1 MKILNKR
8 PDLKWLT
15 IKHYEQR
22 QVIKATL
29 VVGLKCVITLIGL
42 TVLGLG
48 LFIGLFFGLK
58 LLDESTQYAD
68 NRLVQD
74 YSEMY
79 KIEQREIHLN
89 DITFNNDEQ
98 SQKLFKL
105 LKQYQDKPSKQLAN
119 KIKRDIDFKKVGFK
133 VKNYDYSDK
142 TSIANF
148 TQIGQVKFASV
159 DIPEVIISYTQQ
171 LRGNEP
177 AVLDSKAILI
187 LPE

>member
-8 PDLKWLT
+8 PDLKQLA
-15 IKHYEQR
+15 IKHYKQR
-22 QVIKATL
+22 QVIKTKL
-29 VVGLKCVITLIGL
+29 VEGLKCETTLIGL

-58 LLDESTQYAD
+58 LLDDSTKATD
-68 NRLVQD
+68 NRLAYD
-74 YSEMY
+74 YFEMY
-79 KIEQREIHLN
+79 EIKQREIYLN

-105 LKQYQDKPSKQLAN
+105 LKQYQDKPSKQVADE
-119 KIKRDIDFKKVGFK
+119 IKRVIDFKKVSFK
-133 VKNYDYSDK
+133 VKNYDYSAK

-148 TQIGQVKFASV
+148 TQIGQTKFSN
-159 DIPEVIISYTQQ
+159 DDTPSIIISYTQQ

-177 AVLDSKAILI
+177 GVLDSRTILI
-187 LPE
+187 LPK

>member
-8 PDLKWLT
+8 PDLKQLA
-15 IKHYEQR
+15 IKHYKQR
-22 QVIKATL
+22 QVIKTKL
-29 VVGLKCVITLIGL
+29 VEGLKCGVALIGL

-48 LFIGLFFGLK
+48 LFIGAFAGLK
-58 LLDESTQYAD
+58 LLDDSTKAVD
-68 NRLVQD
+68 NRLIHD

-79 KIEQREIHLN
+79 KIEQREIYLN

-105 LKQYQDKPSKQLAN
+105 LKQYQDKSSKQVAN
-119 KIKRDIDFKKVGFK
+119 EIKQDIDFKKAGFK

-142 TSIANF
+142 TAIANF
-148 TQIGQVKFASV
+148 TQIEQIKFLDV
-159 DIPEVIISYTQQ
+159 VTPRIIISYTQQ
-171 LRGNEP
+171 LRGKES

-187 LPE
+187 LPK

>member
-1 MKILNKR
+1 MKILNKQ

-15 IKHYEQR
+15 IKHYERR
-22 QVIKATL
+22 QVIKAKV
-29 VVGLKCVITLIGL
+29 VVGLKCWITLIGL
-42 TVLGLG
+42 TVLCLG

-68 NRLVQD
+68 NRLIHD

-79 KIEQREIHLN
+79 KIEQRELYLN

-105 LKQYQDKPSKQLAN
+105 LKQYQDKPSKQLIN
-119 KIKRDIDFKKVGFK
+119 KIEHDIDFNKAGFK

-142 TSIANF
+142 TSVANF
-148 TQIGQVKFASV
+148 TQIESIKFVKISDLSITV
-159 DIPEVIISYTQQ
+159 SYTQQ
-171 LRGNEP
+171 LKGKEP
-177 AVLDSKAILI
+177 AVLDSKAILL

>member
-1 MKILNKR
+1 M
-8 PDLKWLT
+8 
-15 IKHYEQR
+15 
-22 QVIKATL
+22 
-29 VVGLKCVITLIGL
+29 
-42 TVLGLG
+42 GLG
-48 LFIGLFFGLK
+48 LFIGTFAGLK
-58 LLDESTQYAD
+58 LLDDSTKAVD
-68 NRLVQD
+68 NRIHD

-79 KIEQREIHLN
+79 KIEQREIYLN

-105 LKQYQDKPSKQLAN
+105 LKQYQDKPPKQVAN
-119 KIKRDIDFKKVGFK
+119 KIKHDIDFNKAGFK

-148 TQIGQVKFASV
+148 TQIGQIKLLDVSTPR
-159 DIPEVIISYTQQ
+159 IIISYTQQ

-177 AVLDSKAILI
+177 AVLDNKAILI

>member
-8 PDLKWLT
+8 PDLKWLA

-22 QVIKATL
+22 QIIKTKL
-29 VVGLKCVITLIGL
+29 VEGLKCGVALIGL
-42 TVLGLG
+42 TILGLG
-48 LFIGLFFGLK
+48 LFIGAFAGLK
-58 LLDESTQYAD
+58 LLDDSTKTVD
-68 NRLVQD
+68 NRLIHD

-79 KIEQREIHLN
+79 KIEQREIYLN
-89 DITFNNDEQ
+89 DITFNNDKQ

-105 LKQYQDKPSKQLAN
+105 LKQYRDKSPKQVADE
-119 KIKRDIDFKKVGFK
+119 IKRDIDFNKAGFK

-148 TQIGQVKFASV
+148 TQIGQIKFASV
-159 DIPEVIISYTQQ
+159 STPRLIISYTQQ
-171 LRGNEP
+171 LRGKES

-187 LPE
+187 LPK

>member
-15 IKHYEQR
+15 IKHYKQR
-22 QVIKATL
+22 QIIKAKL
-29 VVGLKCVITLIGL
+29 VEGLKCGVALIGL

-48 LFIGLFFGLK
+48 LFIGAFAGLK
-58 LLDESTQYAD
+58 LLDDSTKAVD
-68 NRLVQD
+68 NRLIHD

-79 KIEQREIHLN
+79 KIEQRGIYLN

-105 LKQYQDKPSKQLAN
+105 LKQYKDKPSKQVADE
-119 KIKRDIDFKKVGFK
+119 IKHDIDFKKVGFK

-148 TQIGQVKFASV
+148 TQIGQIKFGSV
-159 DIPEVIISYTQQ
+159 DTPKVIISYTQQ
-171 LRGNEP
+171 SKGNEP
-177 AVLDSKAILI
+177 AVLDNKAILI
-187 LPE
+187 LPK

>member
-1 MKILNKR
+1 MKILNKQ
-8 PDLKWLT
+8 PDLKWLA

-22 QVIKATL
+22 QIIKTKL
-29 VVGLKCVITLIGL
+29 VEGLKCGVALIGL

-48 LFIGLFFGLK
+48 LFIGAFAGLK
-58 LLDESTQYAD
+58 LLDDSTKTVD
-68 NRLVQD
+68 NRLAHD

-79 KIEQREIHLN
+79 KIEQREIYLN

-119 KIKRDIDFKKVGFK
+119 KIKHDIDFNKAGFK

-148 TQIGQVKFASV
+148 TQIGQIKFSDV
-159 DIPEVIISYTQQ
+159 STPKIIISYTQQ
-171 LRGNEP
+171 LRGKES
-177 AVLDSKAILI
+177 AVLDSKAMLI
-187 LPE
+187 LPK

>member
-8 PDLKWLT
+8 PDLKQLA

-22 QVIKATL
+22 QVIKTKL
-29 VVGLKCVITLIGL
+29 VEGLNCGLALIGL

-48 LFIGLFFGLK
+48 LFIGMFAGFK
-58 LLDESTQYAD
+58 LLDDSTKVVD
-68 NRLVQD
+68 NRLAYD

-79 KIEQREIHLN
+79 KIKQREIYLN
-89 DITFNNDEQ
+89 NVTFNNDEQ

-105 LKQYQDKPSKQLAN
+105 LKQYKDKPSKQVTN
-119 KIKRDIDFKKVGFK
+119 EIKRDIDFKKVGFK

-148 TQIGQVKFASV
+148 TQIEQIKFGSV
-159 DIPEVIISYTQQ
+159 DTLTIIISYTQQ
-171 LRGNEP
+171 LRGKES

-187 LPE
+187 LPK

>member
-8 PDLKWLT
+8 PDLKWLS

-22 QVIKATL
+22 QVIKAKL
-29 VVGLKCVITLIGL
+29 VDGLKCGVALIGL

-58 LLDESTQYAD
+58 LLDDSTKAVD
-68 NRLVQD
+68 NRLIHD

-79 KIEQREIHLN
+79 KIEQREIYLN

-105 LKQYQDKPSKQLAN
+105 LKQYKDKPSKQLAN
-119 KIKRDIDFKKVGFK
+119 KIKHDIDFNKTGFK

-148 TQIGQVKFASV
+148 TQIGQIKFSDV
-159 DIPEVIISYTQQ
+159 STPRIIISYTQQ
-171 LRGNEP
+171 LRGKES
-177 AVLDSKAILI
+177 AVLDSKAMLI
-187 LPE
+187 LPK

>member
-8 PDLKWLT
+8 PDLKQLA

-22 QVIKATL
+22 QVIKTKL
-29 VVGLKCVITLIGL
+29 VEGLKCGITLIGL

-48 LFIGLFFGLK
+48 LFIGVFAGLK
-58 LLDESTQYAD
+58 LLDDSTKAVD
-68 NRLVQD
+68 NRLIYD
-74 YSEMY
+74 YSEMF
-79 KIEQREIHLN
+79 KIEQREIYLN
-89 DITFNNDEQ
+89 NVTFNNDEQ

-105 LKQYQDKPSKQLAN
+105 LKQYKDKPSKQVAN
-119 KIKRDIDFKKVGFK
+119 EIKQGIDFNKAGFK

-148 TQIGQVKFASV
+148 TQIGQIKFLDV
-159 DIPEVIISYTQQ
+159 VTPRIIISYTQQ
-171 LRGNEP
+171 LRGKES

-187 LPE
+187 LPK

>member
-8 PDLKWLT
+8 PDLKWLA

-22 QVIKATL
+22 QIIKTKL
-29 VVGLKCVITLIGL
+29 VEGLKCGVALIGL

-48 LFIGLFFGLK
+48 LFIGAFAGLK
-58 LLDESTQYAD
+58 LLDDSTKTVD
-68 NRLVQD
+68 NRLAHD

-79 KIEQREIHLN
+79 KIEQREIYLN

-119 KIKRDIDFKKVGFK
+119 KIKHDIDFNKAGFK

-148 TQIGQVKFASV
+148 TQIGQIKFSDV
-159 DIPEVIISYTQQ
+159 STPRLIISYTQQ
-171 LRGNEP
+171 LRGKES
-177 AVLDSKAILI
+177 AVLDSKAMLI
-187 LPE
+187 LPK

>member
-8 PDLKWLT
+8 PDLKWLA

-22 QVIKATL
+22 QIIKTKL
-29 VVGLKCVITLIGL
+29 VEGLKCGVALIGL

-48 LFIGLFFGLK
+48 LFIGAFAGLK
-58 LLDESTQYAD
+58 LLDDSTKAVD
-68 NRLVQD
+68 NHLAHD

-79 KIEQREIHLN
+79 KIEQREIYLN

-105 LKQYQDKPSKQLAN
+105 LKQYKDKPSKQLAN
-119 KIKRDIDFKKVGFK
+119 KIKHDIDFNKAGFK
-133 VKNYDYSDK
+133 VRNYDYSDK

-148 TQIGQVKFASV
+148 TQIGQIKFSDV
-159 DIPEVIISYTQQ
+159 STPRLIISYTQQ
-171 LRGNEP
+171 LRGKES
-177 AVLDSKAILI
+177 AVLDSKAMLI
-187 LPE
+187 LPK

>member
-8 PDLKWLT
+8 PDLKWLA
-15 IKHYEQR
+15 IKHYKQR
-22 QVIKATL
+22 QAIKTKL
-29 VVGLKCVITLIGL
+29 VERLKCGVTLIGL

-58 LLDESTQYAD
+58 FLDDSTKAVD
-68 NRLVQD
+68 NRLAHD

-79 KIEQREIHLN
+79 KIEQREIYLN

-105 LKQYQDKPSKQLAN
+105 LKQYQDKSSKQVAN
-119 KIKRDIDFKKVGFK
+119 KIKHDIDFNKAGFK

-148 TQIGQVKFASV
+148 TQIGQIKLLDVSTPR
-159 DIPEVIISYTQQ
+159 IIISYTQQ
-171 LRGNEP
+171 LRGKES
-177 AVLDSKAILI
+177 AVLDSKAMLI
-187 LPE
+187 LPK